1 MFICGG
7 GCGCDGG
14 DGGDGGGGG
23 GGVQLLGE
31 VILERSNFSVMMR
44 YISEPS
50 NLVTMMR
57 LLKDSSK
64 VVQFEAFH
72 VFKVFVANPN
82 KSAGVLEIL
91 ESNRDRLIKF
101 LQGFKSDRGI
111 AHEYITFSPL
121 VVTCLLPS
129 LR

>member
-1 MFICGG
+1 M
-7 GCGCDGG
+7 
-14 DGGDGGGGG
+14 
-23 GGVQLLGE
+23 VLLQLLGE
-31 VILERSNFSVMMR
+31 VILERSNFTVMMQ
-44 YISEPS
+44 YISDPA

-82 KSAGVLEIL
+82 KSAAVLEIF

-101 LQGFKSDRGI
+101 LQGFKSDRG
-111 AHEYITFSPL
+111 TCVPDSCGCTL
-121 VVTCLLPS
+121 VNVVFHLIS
-129 LR
+129 RSFAW